1 MRQPRTLYQYK
12 IPIIT
17 DPITLYDWKRWRQ
30 FPNCDPEELGD
41 NPDII
46 ADDTG
51 SIFVAVTASADT
63 ETVLFKSAD
72 DDVVAQTYGTTF
84 VTVTKI
90 LLVIIEKILLSK
102 ELLPVMVSEVVGDPV
117 EMLGPGPGACWISPA
132 GPGPGDCPTSTAKME
147 VCDDMADEV
156 MGVGF
161 EVELGNFESEVRVS
175 MVVVISVGTDFV
187 VLFPPKSAM
196 PVSGPGFCHMPTK
209 AVSSCP
215 IEQHPEGSPVVTFL
229 LESPVWYVRGPDILS
244 GISMDWV
251 EFV

>member
-1 MRQPRTLYQYK
+1 M
-12 IPIIT
+12 
-17 DPITLYDWKRWRQ
+17 YDWKRWRE
-30 FPNCDPEELGD
+30 FPNCDPKELGD

-63 ETVLFKSAD
+63 KTVLFKSAD
-72 DDVVAQTYGTTF
+72 ADEVTVFVTIVVVLGFSALEVDDDVVAQTCGTTF

-102 ELLPVMVSEVVGDPV
+102 ELLPAMVSEVVGESV
-117 EMLGPGPGACWISPA
+117 EMLDLGLGS
-132 GPGPGDCPTSTAKME
+132 CPKSTAKME
-147 VCDDMADEV
+147 VFGGMADEV
-156 MGVGF
+156 MGVEI
-161 EVELGNFESEVRVS
+161 EVELGNIESEVRVS

-196 PVSGPGFCHMPTK
+196 SVSGRRFCHMPTK
-209 AVSSCP
+209 AVSFRP
-215 IEQHPEGSPVVTFL
+215 VEQHPESSPVVTFL
-229 LESPVWYVRGPDILS
+229 LESPVWYVRGLDILS